1 MKKRQLDEAQAEC
14 ASSAALTAWQTINW
28 VSCEKEVR
36 KLQVRI
42 VEALKGN
49 GKKQKA
55 VRARSNAVHDST
67 QSRLFRTRDNKERT
81 NMNTLT
87 IDQAVYDGAA
97 LYARQ
102 NNMSVQKVI
111 ELGVKLLLTNVR
123 HSNTKAND
131 MELEEALKYVS
142 TLSAKGGRTVPVD
155 ENGRDARIEKYV

>member
-1 MKKRQLDEAQAEC
+1 MVAICNSYLCKLCFVFDLNKNLTLKKDNLFSF
-14 ASSAALTAWQTINW
+14 SSLNRFFALSSQ
-28 VSCEKEVR
+28 
-36 KLQVRI
+36 RI
-42 VEALKGN
+42 I
-49 GKKQKA
+49 
-55 VRARSNAVHDST
+55 
-67 QSRLFRTRDNKERT
+67 KERT

-102 NNMSVQKVI
+102 NNMSIQKVI
-111 ELGVKLLLTNVR
+111 ELGVKLLLDNVR

-155 ENGRDARIEKYV
+155 ENGRDARIEKYIL